1 MKLLACIL
9 AFGLAATP
17 ALAAPKTFTDVS
29 IVDVACSKK
38 AAADATADGHT
49 RKCALG
55 CKESGFGILTAD
67 KKFLKFDA
75 EGNAKILEALKGS
88 AKADHL
94 RVNVTGEVKGG
105 TIKVATVTLL

>member
-29 IVDVACSKK
+29 IVDVACSKSS
-38 AAADATADGHT
+38 AGDADGHT

-55 CKESGFGILTAD
+55 CKDSGFGFLTAD